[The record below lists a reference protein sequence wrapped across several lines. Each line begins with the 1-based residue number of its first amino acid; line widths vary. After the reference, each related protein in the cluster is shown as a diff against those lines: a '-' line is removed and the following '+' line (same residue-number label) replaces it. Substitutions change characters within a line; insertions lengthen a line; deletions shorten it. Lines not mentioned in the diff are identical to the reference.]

1 MQQHQPR
8 ISPDYD
14 EDFYAW
20 TQHQAKLLR
29 ASRRAAPD
37 LPSGIDLD
45 HLAEEIED
53 LGRTELHAVTGLI
66 RQIMVHLIKG
76 ASSPKARAFAHWR
89 TEATTF
95 NLDLPDRYARS
106 MRRHI
111 DLQDLWRRALK
122 AADVSLRE
130 HGAELPASI
139 AKDCPYSLDELI
151 SEGFDF
157 DKAVKKAPTTK
168 A

>member
-1 MQQHQPR
+1 MQQHQTR
-8 ISPDYD
+8 ISPLYAD
-14 EDFYAW
+14 DFYAW

-29 ASRRAAPD
+29 AVKGSASE

-53 LGRTELHAVTGLI
+53 LGKAELHAVTGLI

-76 ASSPKARAFAHWR
+76 ASNPKARAFAHWR

-95 NLDLPDRYARS
+95 NLDLPDRYAHS
-106 MRRHI
+106 MRQLI
-111 DLQDLWRRALK
+111 DMQDLWRRSLK
-122 AADVSLRE
+122 AAEAGLRE
-130 HGAELPASI
+130 HESELASNI
-139 AKDCPYSLDELI
+139 AKDCPYSLDELL
-151 SEGFDF
+151 SEAFDF
-157 DKAVKKAPTTK
+157 DEAVKKATTNK